1 MFKIGIIGSENSHAP
16 AFMDIFRSD
25 PAYADLKVVGV
36 GGVDAESNKRCFEE
50 FQLEFIAERP
60 EDMLGKVD
68 AVMVTARDGKYHA
81 EFSRPF
87 LEAGLPMFIDKPF
100 TTDPSE
106 AVSLAKLAKS
116 KQVPLTGGSSLKNC
130 YDVLMLQHE
139 VQKAPDKVHGGS
151 VVAPLNMENPYSGFW
166 FYSSHLAEICMTVFG
181 YEPVEICAMECAGNV
196 TAMVRYQNF
205 VVENRFMDG
214 CYEYFGQVS
223 TKERLYSREIDGAL
237 IYRHECDEFAEMLRT
252 RKMRHSYEQLVAPVF
267 YLDAVK
273 RAYETRKTVKVEKFG
288 I

>member
-1 MFKIGIIGSENSHAP
+1 MFRIGIIGSENSHAP

-36 GGVDAESNKRCFEE
+36 GGVDAESNRRCFEE
-50 FQLEFIAERP
+50 FQLEFIAEKP

-68 AVMVTARDGKYHA
+68 AVMVTARDGKFHA

-87 LEAGLPMFIDKPF
+87 LEEGIPMFIDKPF
-100 TTDPSE
+100 TTNPAE
-106 AVSLAKLAKS
+106 AVALAKLAKA
-116 KQVPLTGGSSLKNC
+116 KNVPISGGSSLKNC
-130 YDVLMLQHE
+130 YDVLMLQNE
-139 VQKAPDKVHGGS
+139 VRKAPEKVHGGS

-166 FYSSHLAEICMTVFG
+166 FYSSHLAEISMTVFG
-181 YEPVEICAMECAGNV
+181 YNPLEICAMECSGNV
-196 TAMVRYQNF
+196 TAMVRYENF

-214 CYEYFGQVS
+214 CYQYFGQVS
-223 TKERLYSREIDGAL
+223 TKDRIYSRDIDESL
-237 IYRHECDEFAEMLRT
+237 CYRHECDEFAEMLRLGH
-252 RKMRHSYEQLVAPVF
+252 MRHSYEQLVAPVF

-273 RAYETRKTVKVEKFG
+273 QAYETGKTVKVQKFG